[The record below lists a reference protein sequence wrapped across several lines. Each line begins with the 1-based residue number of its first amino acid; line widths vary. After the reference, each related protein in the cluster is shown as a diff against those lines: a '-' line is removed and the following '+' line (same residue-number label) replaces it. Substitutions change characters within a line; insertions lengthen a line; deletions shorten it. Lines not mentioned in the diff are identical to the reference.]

1 MSQLQVEQTVIS
13 SENTIDQPGS
23 KLRTLLSKVPFS
35 GSLRRWHLTL
45 LPLILILLLIGFIN
59 WGLRAKIGPVEAFDT
74 FTLPYNETFVDAEI
88 KRWFTNGGKWSLGGR
103 ALVQNAEGS
112 EGSNIFIPHWLPEN
126 EPYRF
131 SVDVTLD
138 EGSQAAGINFNAQYP
153 DIQQNHQRVY
163 LTREGS
169 QLELVAGTVDETD
182 GFQVQET
189 VMVPSSSNSVRLEVL
204 VDENTYDVHV
214 NGQPLIQVLPLT
226 NFNGLVGLYAI
237 GSPTFFDNLSVST
250 LDGVYS
256 EQLSDIDSL
265 AESGDLLESGEV
277 LYTSSFKGDNGSK
290 GWTSFS
296 GDWQVDAGMLTQ
308 LDPVG
313 FDLGIGYEDKSF
325 QGYELQL
332 SLQHLV
338 GSGGGVLFNM
348 PSPNQLNGAHMVRY
362 SDRSEAIFWGYFDD
376 TGTFQGQGYAAT
388 QPPGEE
394 PHTFKIISGEVNY
407 DVYLDNQ
414 LLASAIPLDRNNGH
428 IGLITSRSSV
438 AYGMVE
444 MKALLGESSVV
455 TAPVE
460 TAPTAT
466 VTLAPP
472 TPNPIVVE
480 EPVTVSEGTVVNGG
494 NNNNVATIGVQDA
507 VVSGAVAQTSPSN
520 PSKDIDGWVPFSGRW
535 ELEGGL
541 LNQIDGN
548 GFDQGIGYD
557 SNTYQSYTLEVTLRH
572 LKGAGGGVLF
582 NMAEPNQLAGASMVR
597 YSDRSDAIF
606 WGYFDETGEFE
617 GQGYAKV
624 SAPGLE
630 EHVFKIESGSSTYA
644 VYLDN
649 QIIARDLPLVRNSGY
664 IGLIS
669 SQSVVA
675 FGPISTNSSGQQVSQ
690 FSPPETTGEDFF
702 GDIRTISGDWV
713 TEGSVIRQENPA
725 TYDFSISTGIY
736 AGSYTLS
743 TTVTLPDSPELQDA
757 GGGILFHMSERGNRS
772 GSHMV
777 RFTGRD
783 GILWGYYDEG
793 GTFVGQ
799 GRADLAQSENISHT
813 LKINVDKDTYQIE
826 VDDEVV
832 ALNVQLKQPEGWI
845 GLVSYRG
852 PITFEAV
859 SVTLEPLQ

>member
-1 MSQLQVEQTVIS
+1 M
-13 SENTIDQPGS
+13 
-23 KLRTLLSKVPFS
+23 KTLL
-35 GSLRRWHLTL
+35 
-45 LPLILILLLIGFIN
+45 
-59 WGLRAKIGPVEAFDT
+59 
-74 FTLPYNETFVDAEI
+74 
-88 KRWFTNGGKWSLGGR
+88 
-103 ALVQNAEGS
+103 
-112 EGSNIFIPHWLPEN
+112 
-126 EPYRF
+126 
-131 SVDVTLD
+131 
-138 EGSQAAGINFNAQYP
+138 
-153 DIQQNHQRVY
+153 
-163 LTREGS
+163 
-169 QLELVAGTVDETD
+169 
-182 GFQVQET
+182 
-189 VMVPSSSNSVRLEVL
+189 
-204 VDENTYDVHV
+204 
-214 NGQPLIQVLPLT
+214 
-226 NFNGLVGLYAI
+226 
-237 GSPTFFDNLSVST
+237 
-250 LDGVYS
+250 
-256 EQLSDIDSL
+256 
-265 AESGDLLESGEV
+265 
-277 LYTSSFKGDNGSK
+277 
-290 GWTSFS
+290 
-296 GDWQVDAGMLTQ
+296 
-308 LDPVG
+308 
-313 FDLGIGYEDKSF
+313 
-325 QGYELQL
+325 
-332 SLQHLV
+332 
-338 GSGGGVLFNM
+338 
-348 PSPNQLNGAHMVRY
+348 
-362 SDRSEAIFWGYFDD
+362 DD
-376 TGTFQGQGYAAT
+376 
-388 QPPGEE
+388 
-394 PHTFKIISGEVNY
+394 
-407 DVYLDNQ
+407 
-414 LLASAIPLDRNNGH
+414 
-428 IGLITSRSSV
+428 SSV
-438 AYGMVE
+438 MA
-444 MKALLGESSVV
+444 
-455 TAPVE
+455 APVE

-466 VTLAPP
+466 ATIVSP
-472 TPNPIVVE
+472 TPSPIVVE
-480 EPVTVSEGTVVNGG
+480 EPVTVGEGTVVNDG
-494 NNNNVATIGVQDA
+494 NSNNAAAIGVQDT

-535 ELEGGL
+535 ELDSGL

-572 LKGAGGGVLF
+572 LEGAGGGVLF
-582 NMAEPNQLAGASMVR
+582 NMAEPDQLAGASMVR

-624 SAPGLE
+624 SAPGSE

-649 QIIARDLPLVRNSGY
+649 QIIARDLPLVRNSGH

-690 FSPPETTGEDFF
+690 FSPPETTGDDFF

-736 AGSYTLS
+736 AGTYSLS
-743 TTVTLPDSPELQDA
+743 TAVTLPDSPELQDA

-783 GILWGYYDEG
+783 SILWGYYDEG

-859 SVTLEPLQ
+859 RVTLDPLQ